1 MRKNYNE
8 NYPPVYNCTT
18 YLCIQLPHHVVLICT
33 CKELPLVRLRVLKK
47 TWAKTENVGPGK
59 DWKRGP
65 WKGLRTWALEKT
77 ENVGLGKDWERGPWK
92 RLITWALE
100 KTDNVGFGKDWER
113 GPWKRLR
120 TWALEKSLV
129 NIMLA
134 YCTLIGWNRWKAVEN
149 LFYFIPLVS
158 CIALFEPDPWSCTS
172 CTVCLIIPAGFV
184 LRPHCPKN
192 KLNLRIKPWAC
203 QISSGFSCKIYVWF
217 GLHIR
222 LRNQTYIDASAMAG
236 SFLSGDSD

>member
-100 KTDNVGFGKDWER
+100 K
-113 GPWKRLR
+113 
-120 TWALEKSLV
+120 SLV

-158 CIALFEPDPWSCTS
+158 CIARPLVLYIMHRLPDYSCRFCFMST
-172 CTVCLIIPAGFV
+172 
-184 LRPHCPKN
+184 
-192 KLNLRIKPWAC
+192 
-203 QISSGFSCKIYVWF
+203 
-217 GLHIR
+217 
-222 LRNQTYIDASAMAG
+222 
-236 SFLSGDSD
+236 LSQK